1 MVVEAVLNSCF
12 IFSMYNEMFYVKKIE
27 FEEVIFCLEW
37 VEKVVIVS
45 KFIVDGIVK
54 LFLGYEYK
62 LKFVYVGVDFKYF

>member
-1 MVVEAVLNSCF
+1 MVVEVVLNSCF
-12 IFSMYNEMFYVKKIE
+12 ILSMYNEMFYVKKIE
-27 FEEVIFCLEW
+27 FEEVILCLEW

-62 LKFVYVGVDFKYF
+62 LIFVYVGVDLKFF